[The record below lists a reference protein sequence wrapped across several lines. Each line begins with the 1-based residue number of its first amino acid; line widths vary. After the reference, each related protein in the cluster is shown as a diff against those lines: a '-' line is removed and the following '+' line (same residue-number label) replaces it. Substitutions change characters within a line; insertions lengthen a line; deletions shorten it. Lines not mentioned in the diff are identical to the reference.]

1 MTCFPTLI
9 KPNESLKKFLRI
21 ISEVRNIS
29 RFRIYVVQKSILFLD
44 TAVEYVDTELKNE
57 LPLK

>member
-1 MTCFPTLI
+1 MTCLSTLI
-9 KPNESLKKFLRI
+9 KPNESLNKFLRI

>member
-1 MTCFPTLI
+1 MTCLPTLI

>member
-1 MTCFPTLI
+1 MTCLSTLI